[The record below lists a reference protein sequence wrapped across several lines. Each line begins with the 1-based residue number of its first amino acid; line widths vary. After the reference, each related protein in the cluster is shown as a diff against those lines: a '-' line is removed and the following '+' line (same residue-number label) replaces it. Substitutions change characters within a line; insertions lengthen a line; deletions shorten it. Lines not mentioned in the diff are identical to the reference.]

1 LRITGSGAPMLAI
14 EAWSIGLQAEV
25 IGERIAPDIA
35 YVARL
40 GLAADPASAPARPLY
55 LKAPDAKPQQAPAI
69 ERAEEQDEAE
79 APGLPP

>member
-1 LRITGSGAPMLAI
+1 MAI